1 MGLVSTLYRVG
12 SLEEKNL
19 ILKEL
24 KKNLILEELKKNLI
38 LEELKKKSYPRR
50 TKK

>member
-1 MGLVSTLYRVG
+1 MLYRVG
-12 SLEEKNL
+12 SLEKKNL
-19 ILKEL
+19 ILEEL

>member
-1 MGLVSTLYRVG
+1 MLYRVR

>member
-12 SLEEKNL
+12 SLEE
-19 ILKEL
+19 
-24 KKNLILEELKKNLI
+24 KNLILEELKKNLI